1 MITDF
6 VVFVSGNEKLTPD
19 ELQKDIFRASSS
31 SGSLA
36 NFTLENIVIESQQSQ
51 RTDETEDTE
60 APAIIELW
68 KIITFGGL
76 LVVFVLLVFIL
87 GLLVSTCRVSDNFFY
102 CQGQRCLIAAR
113 RVHRK
118 PSYLL

>member
-1 MITDF
+1 MDSALQNTVAGYIMCVVQWFNKGSVITDF

-87 GLLVSTCRVSDNFFY
+87 GLLVSTCNR
-102 CQGQRCLIAAR
+102 
-113 RVHRK
+113 
-118 PSYLL
+118 